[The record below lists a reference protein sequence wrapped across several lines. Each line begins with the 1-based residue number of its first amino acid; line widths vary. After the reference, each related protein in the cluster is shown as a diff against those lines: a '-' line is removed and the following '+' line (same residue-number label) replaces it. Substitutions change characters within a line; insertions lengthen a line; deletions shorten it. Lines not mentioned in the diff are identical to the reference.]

1 MLDKQQEMASA
12 DPEARM
18 ANPADKVRLH
28 KP

>member
-1 MLDKQQEMASA
+1 MMDKQQEMASA
-12 DPEARM
+12 GSKARM